1 MNDLKPFR
9 LRSDEGE
16 SVQFYDQMYLLKA
29 TAAATGG
36 AFGLNE
42 VTTPLGSGPRLHVH
56 AREHEAFYVL
66 EGRLEVTVGN
76 ERFEADEGTFVFAP
90 RDIPHRYEATSPIAR
105 QLVFVFPGGWETF
118 FRDAA
123 RMLAD
128 GEPGAAA
135 AARAGIERGV
145 RSLGP
150 PRD

>member
-1 MNDLKPFR
+1 MSDIRPFR
-9 LRSDEGE
+9 LGANDGE
-16 SVQFYDQMYLLKA
+16 AVQFYDQRYVLKA

-42 VTTPLGSGPRLHVH
+42 VTTPQRSGPRLHVH

-66 EGRLEVTVGN
+66 EGRLEVSIG
-76 ERFEADEGTFVFAP
+76 EEQFEAGEGTFVFAP
-90 RDIPHRYEATSPIAR
+90 RGIPHRYEATSPIAR

-123 RMLAD
+123 AMLAD
-128 GEPGAAA
+128 DARGAPAV
-135 AARAGIERGV
+135 ARMGIERGV
-145 RSLGP
+145 TSIDL

>member
-1 MNDLKPFR
+1 MSDLKPFR
-9 LRSDEGE
+9 VRGDEGE
-16 SVQFYDQMYLLKA
+16 SVQFYDQTYILKA

-56 AREHEAFYVL
+56 AGEDEAFYVL
-66 EGRLEVTVGN
+66 EGRLQVQVGD
-76 ERFEADEGTFVFAP
+76 EQFEAEEGTFVFAP
-90 RDIPHRYEATSPIAR
+90 RRIPHRYEATSTMAR

-123 RMLAD
+123 RILRDAGPSEARVAD
-128 GEPGAAA
+128 MGVA
-135 AARAGIERGV
+135 RGV
-145 RSLGP
+145 TPLGP

>member
-1 MNDLKPFR
+1 MSVKPFR
-9 LRSDEGE
+9 LRRVEGE
-16 SVQFYDQMYLLKA
+16 SVQFYDQTYLLKA
-29 TAAATGG
+29 TAAVTGG

-42 VTTPLGSGPRLHVH
+42 VTTPQGSGPRLHVH
-56 AREHEAFYVL
+56 AREDEAFYVL
-66 EGRLEVTVGN
+66 EGRLEVTVGE
-76 ERFEADEGTFVFAP
+76 ERFEADEGSFVFAP

-128 GEPGAAA
+128 GGPGAAA
-135 AARAGIERGV
+135 VARMGIERGV
-145 RSLGP
+145 TSIDP